1 LRCGETTQPFLKKE
15 LNMSNIVPID
25 FNAVPA
31 FAKNKS
37 AIAKALDDT
46 LNSGIKRLSI
56 KGGTFRY
63 IAGGQE
69 IGKIEDRFIDLVL
82 VNAAPHVSRT
92 LYLKQYD
99 KDAKP
104 EAPDCWSV
112 DGVTPDPKA
121 KAKQFDNCLN
131 CPKNQKGSGQGE
143 SRACRYNQ
151 RLAVVLANDIGGEVL
166 QLQLPATSLFGDGS
180 KDAGATLQGYYKALA
195 ARSIDPC
202 ALITRAKFD
211 TDVESPKLGFTA
223 MGWLTQEQYDT
234 AVRQG
239 QSEAAIRAI
248 TMTVFEADGVD
259 AGGAVPLPSGTPP
272 VMQTPAPSAIQKAA
286 GKAKAEPA
294 PAAKEPAVE
303 PAEPA
308 EPVVRK
314 ATDVQKAPNDKIA
327 ALVQEWADD
336 DA

>member
-1 LRCGETTQPFLKKE
+1 
-15 LNMSNIVPID
+15 MSNIVPID

-46 LNSGIKRLSI
+46 LNNGIKRLSI

-92 LYLKQYD
+92 LYLKEYD
-99 KDAKP
+99 GNAKP

-112 DGVTPDPKA
+112 DGVTPDAKA
-121 KAKQFDNCLN
+121 KAKQAPNCLA
-131 CPKNQKGSGQGE
+131 CPKNQKGSGKNN

-151 RLAVVLANDIGGEVL
+151 RLAVVLANDIAGEVL
-166 QLQLPATSLFGDGS
+166 QLQLPATSLFGEGS
-180 KDAGATLQGYYKALA
+180 KDAGATMQGYYKALA

-211 TDVESPKLGFTA
+211 TDQESPTLGFTA

-239 QSEAAIRAI
+239 QSEAALRAI
-248 TMTVFEADGVD
+248 TMTIFEADGVD
-259 AGGAVPLPSGTPP
+259 AGVGIELPSGTPP
-272 VMQTPAPSAIQKAA
+272 VMQPQTPAPSPIQAA
-286 GKAKAEPA
+286 AAKAKTAA
-294 PAAKEPAVE
+294 PAQAV
-303 PAEPA
+303 AETPVA
-308 EPVVRK
+308 DEPVVRK
-314 ATDVQKAPNDKIA
+314 ATDVSKAQNEKIA
-327 ALVQEWADD
+327 ALVSEWAADD
-336 DA
+336 E

>member
-1 LRCGETTQPFLKKE
+1 
-15 LNMSNIVPID
+15 MSNIVAFD
-25 FNAVPA
+25 FSVAPA

-37 AIAKALDDT
+37 AVAKALDDT

-92 LYLKQYD
+92 LYLKTFD
-99 KDAKP
+99 SNAKP
-104 EAPDCWSV
+104 EAPDCWSI
-112 DGVTPDPKA
+112 DGVKPDA
-121 KAKQFDNCLN
+121 KARNKQHDNCLG

-151 RLAVVLANDIGGEVL
+151 RLAVVLANDIAGEVL
-166 QLQLPATSLFGDGS
+166 QLQLPATSLFGEGS
-180 KDAGATLQGYYKALA
+180 KEAGATLQGYYKALA
-195 ARSIDPC
+195 ARSIDPA
-202 ALITRAKFD
+202 ALITRARFD

-239 QSEAAIRAI
+239 QSEQALRAI

-259 AGGAVPLPSGTPP
+259 AGAAVPLPSGTPP
-272 VMQTPAPSAIQKAA
+272 VMSQAAAPAAAPAPS
-286 GKAKAEPA
+286 PA
-294 PAAKEPAVE
+294 PAATTIVRKAKETATAPVAADGTENV
-303 PAEPA
+303 

-314 ATDVQKAPNDKIA
+314 ATDVTNAPSEKIA
-327 ALVQEWADD
+327 ALLAEFADD
-336 DA
+336 DS